1 MRNRPNFYGEN
12 YMSLDNA
19 EWHWESAAKLYRKNH
34 KITGEFTQEQVDE
47 IWLYVSNHIGLF
59 LKWLIDHNFR

>member
-1 MRNRPNFYGEN
+1 MEKIICRLTMQSGTGKVQRNCIG
-12 YMSLDNA
+12 
-19 EWHWESAAKLYRKNH
+19 KNH

>member
-1 MRNRPNFYGEN
+1 
-12 YMSLDNA
+12 MSLDNA
-19 EWHWESAAKLYRKNH
+19 EWNWESAAKLYRKNH

>member
-1 MRNRPNFYGEN
+1 MEKIICRLTMQSGTG
-12 YMSLDNA
+12 
-19 EWHWESAAKLYRKNH
+19 ESAAKLYRKNH